1 SLHRKDHF
9 ILSASSTH
17 LSNSDTHVQQSLTCD
32 SPTLPPLGFS
42 LFPHS
47 EMQLQDQQLLEKLL
61 QLHTSMQELKVECA
75 YWESSD
81 PSRETI
87 RARARSSS
95 EDMGAPVPTGG
106 STPSLKGETSRRNS
120 IP

>member
-1 SLHRKDHF
+1 PFTNEIPYKERSISSEVHPIDLETQ
-9 ILSASSTH
+9 LSITAIYIYIYA
-17 LSNSDTHVQQSLTCD
+17 LLQ
-32 SPTLPPLGFS
+32 
-42 LFPHS
+42 S
-47 EMQLQDQQLLEKLL
+47 EMQLQDQLLLEKLL
-61 QLHTSMQELKVECA
+61 QLHASMQELKVECA

-106 STPSLKGETSRRNS
+106 SAPSLKGETSRRNS

>member
-1 SLHRKDHF
+1 MQLEEKQKLHLEHR
-9 ILSASSTH
+9 LAW
-17 LSNSDTHVQQSLTCD
+17 LRREL
-32 SPTLPPLGFS
+32 
-42 LFPHS
+42 S

-75 YWESSD
+75 YWESSETI
-81 PSRETI
+81 RETI

-95 EDMGAPVPTGG
+95 EDMGAPVPTGA
-106 STPSLKGETSRRNS
+106 SAPSLKGETSRRNS